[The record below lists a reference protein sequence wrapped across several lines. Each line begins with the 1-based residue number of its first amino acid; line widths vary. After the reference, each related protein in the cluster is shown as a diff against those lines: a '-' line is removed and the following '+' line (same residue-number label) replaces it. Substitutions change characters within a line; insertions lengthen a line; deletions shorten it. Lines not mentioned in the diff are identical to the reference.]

1 MPNRKTRPTMLSSA
15 ARGALAGL
23 IGGVV
28 LTAAQR
34 VVVPKLPGRSRRVR
48 HTPDGPLETVSRRL
62 LDRFSAGPK
71 SGSFAALKR
80 TAHSPRAR
88 SAATIA
94 ARLVSAAALGAA
106 YGMAVEQLDS
116 SRAGRSLIDA
126 ALVFGASLITPELAP
141 TRSRQRGR
149 AKLQRALAPLAGPAA
164 YGRTTSA
171 ALRLLAG

>member
-1 MPNRKTRPTMLSSA
+1 MPNRKPRPTIMSSA

-34 VVVPKLPGRSRRVR
+34 VVLPTLSGRSRHPRNA
-48 HTPDGPLETVSRRL
+48 PDDPFERVSRRL
-62 LDRFSAGPK
+62 LNRLSGGPK
-71 SGSFAALKR
+71 SSSFAALR
-80 TAHSPRAR
+80 MTSHSPRAR
-88 SAATIA
+88 MAATIA

-116 SRAGRSLIDA
+116 TRAGRSLIDA
-126 ALVFGASLITPELAP
+126 ALVFGASLIAPELAP
-141 TRSRQRGR
+141 ARQRGR
-149 AKLQRALAPLAGPAA
+149 AKLRQRALAPLAGPAA

>member
-1 MPNRKTRPTMLSSA
+1 MSSA

-23 IGGVV
+23 IGGIV

-34 VVVPKLPGRSRRVR
+34 VVLPRLSGRSRRPRNV
-48 HTPDGPLETVSRRL
+48 PDDPFEIVSRRL
-62 LDRFSAGPK
+62 LADRSR
-71 SGSFAALKR
+71 R
-80 TAHSPRAR
+80 TRT
-88 SAATIA
+88 AATIA
-94 ARLVSAAALGAA
+94 ARLVSGAALGAA

-126 ALVFGASLITPELAP
+126 ALVFGASLIAPEITP
-141 TRSRQRGR
+141 TRYRQRGR
-149 AKLQRALAPLAGPAA
+149 AKLRQRALAPLAGPAA